1 MANLWILLQNMQCEQ
16 NLLREKCDKLSEIVE
31 NLLNALMQ
39 SELQKIK
46 KNKTQNC
53 KFFQS
58 GYCKKESNC
67 EFVHTSE
74 NCKSFLETGVCGNG
88 HNCSGRHPRKC
99 RYWRKGYCWRG
110 ASCVFQHCEA
120 EFNSDKNDVEEPI
133 GEQVEDANLD
143 KSEEE
148 HSEPNESETD
158 LDSIDED
165 YCTETAVNHDEEVE
179 EMSVDDIIK
188 FYEDETNLFKDKDI
202 EKYSGIVH
210 EEVVTKP
217 NEKETTKAKN
227 MKLQIIVPTKS
238 SKKKKPKIKQTK

>member
-67 EFVHTSE
+67 EFIHTSE

-88 HNCSGRHPRKC
+88 HNCLESTACGFCPQM
-99 RYWRKGYCWRG
+99 
-110 ASCVFQHCEA
+110 AACVFW
-120 EFNSDKNDVEEPI
+120 PI
-133 GEQVEDANLD
+133 VTQNHLNLRLY
-143 KSEEE
+143 
-148 HSEPNESETD
+148 T
-158 LDSIDED
+158 I
-165 YCTETAVNHDEEVE
+165 
-179 EMSVDDIIK
+179 
-188 FYEDETNLFKDKDI
+188 
-202 EKYSGIVH
+202 
-210 EEVVTKP
+210 
-217 NEKETTKAKN
+217 
-227 MKLQIIVPTKS
+227 
-238 SKKKKPKIKQTK
+238 